1 MRLGRLWRPRRARS
15 RLQPL
20 SQERPTAFLEK
31 LKTALVTQSGF
42 NCFHEG
48 LVELSLVLTGSFGLL
63 LPLQAGADVMLA
75 LLNLSDHAFLGTAAL
90 KTTQSALQRLVLL
103 DANFRHCFPSLR
115 WHPARSR
122 MLSGPYRLDT
132 L

>member
-1 MRLGRLWRPRRARS
+1 MRVGRLWRPRRARS

-63 LPLQAGADVMLA
+63 LPLQAGAHVMLS
-75 LLNLSDHAFLGTAAL
+75 LLDLSDNAFLGAATL
-90 KTTQSALQRLVLL
+90 KSSQSALQRFILFH
-103 DANFRHCFPSLR
+103 ANFGH
-115 WHPARSR
+115 
-122 MLSGPYRLDT
+122 
-132 L
+132 